1 MHIKCAPIFFLF
13 FFQIVKYM
21 SSFKTY
27 LKYIV
32 ILEDPDKPAYSESQ
46 IFGLS
51 HVKLNKIQD
60 CMVLLTRKSDFVG
73 CKLQRLICAV

>member
-1 MHIKCAPIFFLF
+1 MHIKCAPIFLLF

-32 ILEDPDKPAYSESQ
+32 ISKDPDKPAHSESQ
-46 IFGLS
+46 ILGLS
-51 HVKLNKIQD
+51 HVKLNKIQNPV
-60 CMVLLTRKSDFVG
+60 VLVTRKPDFVEY
-73 CKLQRLICAV
+73 QQ